1 MNTAFNIF
9 SISVT
14 DFDEGQRDPF
24 GFDDF
29 SEKLGSRY
37 LPFSGTVR
45 KPIYFFF
52 VHYINWLWQQ
62 GKLSVKK
69 KEEVQLRLE
78 KLLVLSWKK
87 KSENLS
93 GKYVLGNRQRR
104 VNPFKGN
111 DGNWIVQTCFKI
123 YGASV
128 SKVINN
134 TEFIDRYIRQNPEEE
149 KILNEFL
156 TSTGVLEK
164 TNEALLEDTLLKL
177 AQKKN
182 SLFNGEHELNATY
195 KKLFRKYLE
204 NAIWNTNQEYYN
216 DVCSFFNPTL
226 KLEEKI
232 YKRTIENEKNYPF
245 KALNKW
251 FSSFTLAVD
260 KDINNENSQTQWK
273 NADELYYTIPVQ
285 FRKEVSQRPEARC
298 WFDRIGNKYIPKT
311 GKEFGEEGWDALIRR
326 ANSSNFYDFKH
337 NAFISLLKESY

>member
-1 MNTAFNIF
+1 VNIAYNIF

-24 GFDDF
+24 GFDDY
-29 SEKLGSRY
+29 SEKFGSRY

-62 GKLSVKK
+62 GKLPVKK
-69 KEEVQLRLE
+69 KEEAQLRME

-87 KSENLS
+87 KSESLS
-93 GKYVLGNRQRR
+93 GKYVLGNRQRK

-128 SKVINN
+128 TKVINN
-134 TEFIDRYIRQNPEEE
+134 TEFFDKYIRQNPEEE
-149 KILNEFL
+149 KILKDFL
-156 TSTGVLEK
+156 TRTGILES
-164 TNEALLEDTLLKL
+164 TNEAFLETTLFKL

-182 SLFNGEHELNATY
+182 SLFNGQHELNDSY

-204 NAIWNTNQEYYN
+204 NAIWNTNQDYHN
-216 DVCSFFNPTL
+216 DVCSFFNPTWKL
-226 KLEEKI
+226 KERI
-232 YKRTIENEKNYPF
+232 YKRVIENEKKYPF
-245 KALNKW
+245 KALNNW
-251 FSSFTLAVD
+251 FSAFTLAVD
-260 KDINNENSQTQWK
+260 KDVNNESSQAQWK
-273 NADELYYTIPVQ
+273 KADELYFKIPDQ
-285 FRKEVSQRPEARC
+285 YRNEISQRPEARC
-298 WFDRIGNKYIPKT
+298 WFDRIGNRYIPKT
-311 GKEFGEEGWDALIRR
+311 GREFGEAGWDALSRR

-337 NAFISLLKESY
+337 NAFVSLLKEIY